1 MNSHEQ
7 DIAALIELMKM
18 EVDRRPRYDTSQD
31 RQRELFREDHFLL
44 EMWPEACRRTGIGER
59 EFPAWSDQT
68 LERKLGH
75 GELKGSRGRDDAEQP
90 IATRLRFNLAFD

>member
-1 MNSHEQ
+1 MDEQ
-7 DIAALIELMKM
+7 DIAALIELLKM
-18 EVDRRPRYDTSQD
+18 EAERSPRSDSGQVC
-31 RQRELFREDHFLL
+31 QRELFREDHFLL
-44 EMWPEACRRTGIGER
+44 EMWPEACRRIGIGKR